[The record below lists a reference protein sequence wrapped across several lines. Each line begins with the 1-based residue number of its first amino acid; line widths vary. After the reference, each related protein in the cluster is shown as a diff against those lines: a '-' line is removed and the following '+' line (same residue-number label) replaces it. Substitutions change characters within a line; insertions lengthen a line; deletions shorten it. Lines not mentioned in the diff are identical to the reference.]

1 MTFLG
6 AANPNPHQDAAGDP
20 SVRPIPAWDDPV
32 TPRALVVEDDPD
44 QLELICDAMRMYF
57 HDRPGTHVVGV
68 RNGAE
73 AMAQDLSQFDA
84 VLLDFQLP
92 DISGLELLEKILQV
106 RDIPVI
112 FVTGNNSSATA
123 AEAIRRGAQDYLVK
137 LGDYLFAVPVVVE
150 KNIRQHRLKK
160 ENRRLQGELEA
171 SLEEIRVKNTQLE
184 ESLKKMQTMADTDH
198 LTGLANRRAFSVMLE
213 RYYNEATR
221 YDFDLSC
228 AMCDLDQ
235 YKILNDTLG
244 HQIGDRILVTTA
256 DVIRSTLRGS
266 DTAARYGGDE
276 FVLLLPHTAMEMAL
290 NVGER
295 IRRELAAAT
304 TAHTK
309 SRGVTLSIG
318 IASLRSDK
326 PESADALVSMAD
338 RALYVA
344 KDRGKNCIVTFGE
357 IGVLPQSART

>member
-1 MTFLG
+1 MTFPG
-6 AANPNPHQDAAGDP
+6 AADSSSGYQPAREPPA
-20 SVRPIPAWDDPV
+20 AWDDPV
-32 TPRALVVEDDPD
+32 TPRALVVEDDLD

-57 HDRPGTHVVGV
+57 QDRPGTEIVGV
-68 RNGAE
+68 QTGAE
-73 AMAQDLSQFDA
+73 ALAVDLGRFDA

-92 DISGLELLEKILQV
+92 DVSGLDLLDRILSI

-150 KNIRQHRLKK
+150 KNIRQHRLKQ

-171 SLEEIRVKNTQLE
+171 SLEEIRVKNAQLE
-184 ESLKKMQTMADTDH
+184 ESLRKMQTMADTDH
-198 LTGLANRRAFSVMLE
+198 LTALANRRAFSDMLD
-213 RYYNEATR
+213 RYYSEANR
-221 YDFDLSC
+221 YDFDLTC

-235 YKILNDTLG
+235 YKDLNDSLG
-244 HQIGDRILVTTA
+244 HQVGDRILVTTA

-266 DTAARYGGDE
+266 DLAARYGGDE
-276 FVLLLPHTAMEMAL
+276 FVLLLPHTAMEMAI
-290 NVGER
+290 NVADR
-295 IRRELAAAT
+295 IRRELAIAT
-304 TAHTK
+304 SVHTRA
-309 SRGVTLSIG
+309 RGVTLSIG

-326 PESADALVSMAD
+326 PETADALVSMAD

-344 KDRGKNCIVTFGE
+344 KDRGKNCIVTYGE
-357 IGVLPQSART
+357 IGLLPQAART